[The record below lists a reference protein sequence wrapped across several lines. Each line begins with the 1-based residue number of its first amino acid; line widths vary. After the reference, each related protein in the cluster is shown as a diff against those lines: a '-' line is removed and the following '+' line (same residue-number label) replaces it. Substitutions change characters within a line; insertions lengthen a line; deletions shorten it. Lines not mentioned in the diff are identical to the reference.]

1 MFIGN
6 LKIASID
13 GSTVTFKDGSTV
25 ELTEK
30 NKELLTEKA
39 STGSDLQ
46 ERMAK
51 AVVKDVID
59 VYYAHNVRLVDIGFI
74 QQLVTNVVQAKQ
86 DQTLVDAIGRK
97 KLEALSKVFGA
108 TGNADGN
115 TVRNIRMRDTFTS

>member
-6 LKIASID
+6 LEIESID

-30 NKELLTEKA
+30 NKALVTETA

-74 QQLVTNVVQAKQ
+74 QQLVIDVVQAKQ

-108 TGNADGN
+108 TGNAD
-115 TVRNIRMRDTFTS
+115 